1 MDRFK
6 AVDAEQFGDVHCAG
20 FGNAAQVVAH
30 QVADHDVFP
39 AFLGVVLQ
47 SVGQHVVFFR
57 GASASNGAFDGGG
70 NQLITSA
77 LQEQLGG
84 AANHVEFAGF
94 DQGSVRRL
102 GEVVQAHECVPW
114 GFQFLIC
121 TPLLAEVHL
130 VDVSAMDVLFDAVGP
145 LQICTLIPSG
155 FERDARPWRQ
165 RLSSG
170 ITSCLHE
177 L

>member
-6 AVDAEQFGDVHCAG
+6 PVDSKQFGDVHRSG
-20 FGNAAQVVAH
+20 FGNPAQVVAH

-47 SVGQHVVFFR
+47 LLGQRVVFFR

-70 NQLITSA
+70 NQLIASA

-94 DQGSVRRL
+94 DQGGVRRL
-102 GEVVQAHECVPW
+102 GEVVQAHEGVPW
-114 GFQFLIC
+114 GFQMLIC

-130 VDVSAMDVLFDAVGP
+130 VDVSALDVLFDAVGA
-145 LQICTLIPSG
+145 LQIRTLIPAG
-155 FERDARPWRQ
+155 FERDARSWRQ

-170 ITSCLHE
+170 IASCLYE